1 MSEYEWSQAA
11 GHWRLNQTN
20 PTHRERPP
28 YDRLFG
34 YMGALMP
41 RGKDYSVIVRDSM
54 NPSFLPGDLTL
65 DEALDAAKL
74 LILSRSKT

>member
-1 MSEYEWSQAA
+1 MSEYKWSQAA

-20 PTHRERPP
+20 PIPTHVPA
-28 YDRLFG
+28 RLAG